1 MLRGSQISPT
11 RGITLEQLC
20 AVLEFSPVP
29 TAVLQWNNVLH
40 INPAGRALLGPDDAE
55 QQFTRSILGWT
66 DSSPS
71 EEIRRK
77 RVSAWTTQA
86 EMIPVPRK
94 NWLRAEGNWKRRDER
109 ALVVEV
115 KAWAIPL
122 IGGDGTQ
129 ITFAD
134 ATSDGLTD
142 QANQT
147 EQDETHL
154 AIEAGAVGTW
164 DLDPTSG
171 SIRLSRRAKEI
182 FGLGWSSTIDYTSFL
197 ALLHPEDRARTDR
210 ALQQSLNPGSSGE
223 FGSDYR
229 ILCADGKVRWIAAKG
244 HAFFSGPDRQRKATR
259 LVGIVLDMTDLRQTD
274 ASLLQTEKL
283 AATGQLA
290 ASLAHE
296 INNPL
301 EAITN
306 LLFLLQDGPLQD
318 EQRKYLKMAEE
329 ELARVIDIAVQTL
342 RFYHDPGAP
351 VQCKVAEIMDSA
363 IAPFVGRMAASKINV
378 ERGYRENVSVLGAR
392 EELRQVLVNMV
403 LNAMNAMPHG
413 GRLLMRTKEATNWK
427 TGRKGARLVIAD
439 AGLGMNQAT
448 VKRIFEPFFTTRAAV
463 GTGLGLWLCSGIIQ
477 KHGGEIRVKSRQT
490 QGRSG
495 TVFSIFLPFD
505 RRR

>member
-1 MLRGSQISPT
+1 MLRGSHISST

-29 TAVLQWNNVLH
+29 TAILQWNHVVH
-40 INPAGRALLGPDDAE
+40 INPAGRDLLGPDDAE
-55 QQFTRSILGWT
+55 QIFTRSILGWT
-66 DSSPS
+66 DAGQS
-71 EEIRRK
+71 EETRRK
-77 RVSAWTTQA
+77 RISAWTTQP
-86 EMIPVPRK
+86 EKILVSRK
-94 NWLRAEGNWKRRDER
+94 SWLRNEGNWKRRDDR

-115 KAWAIPL
+115 KAWSIPL

-129 ITFAD
+129 VTFAD
-134 ATSDGLTD
+134 STSDGLT
-142 QANQT
+142 
-147 EQDETHL
+147 EQSQSSESEQTHL
-154 AIEAGAVGTW
+154 AIEAGSVGTW
-164 DLDPTSG
+164 DLDPVTG
-171 SIRLSRRAKEI
+171 SLQLSRRAKEI
-182 FGLGWSSTIDYTSFL
+182 FGLGWNSAIDYTSFL
-197 ALLHPEDRARTDR
+197 SLLHPEDRARTDR
-210 ALQQSLNPGSSGE
+210 ALQQCLNPGSSGE

-229 ILCADGKVRWIAAKG
+229 IVCPDGKVRWIAAKG
-244 HAFFSGPDRQRKATR
+244 HAFFSDPERQRQATR
-259 LVGIVLDMTDLRQTD
+259 VIGIALDMTELRQTD
-274 ASLLQTEKL
+274 ASLLQNEKL
-283 AATGQLA
+283 AVTGQLA

-306 LLFLLQDGPLQD
+306 LLFLLQDSPLQD

-351 VQCKVAEIMDSA
+351 VQCRVAEIMDSA
-363 IAPFVGRMAASKINV
+363 ITPFAGRMAASKIEI
-378 ERGYRENVSVLGAR
+378 ERHYHENIAVLGAR

-413 GRLLMRTKEATNWK
+413 GRLIVRTKDATNWK

-439 AGLGMNQAT
+439 TGLGMSHAT
-448 VKRIFEPFFTTRAAV
+448 LKRIFEPFFTTRAAV
-463 GTGLGLWLCSGIIQ
+463 GTGLGLWLCSGIVQ

-490 QGRSG
+490 PGRSG